1 MDILWQLPKRS
12 NYRFFRNQLV
22 MAFLVQL
29 PKSEKFRK
37 KFQVFCPFNGYHMQ
51 LVATINQTNYNF
63 PNDLPFFFI
72 SVSDNRFAEFLLWSF
87 ESIVAKLIG
96 AGTNSI
102 FVYVIYIKFDQKKKD
117 FLFSRNLNIRAFCFL
132 KLSNICYQKF
142 SKCAQQGITPP
153 VFECFFKSRI
163 DEGREFSSNC
173 HHLLQ
178 LKVTI
183 LT

>member
-1 MDILWQLPKRS
+1 
-12 NYRFFRNQLV
+12 

-37 KFQVFCPFNGYHMQ
+37 KFRVFCPFNGYHMQ

-102 FVYVIYIKFDQKKKD
+102 FVYVIYIKFDQKNKD
-117 FLFSRNLNIRAFCFL
+117 FLFSRNLKIRAF
-132 KLSNICYQKF
+132 
-142 SKCAQQGITPP
+142 
-153 VFECFFKSRI
+153 FF
-163 DEGREFSSNC
+163 C
-173 HHLLQ
+173 
-178 LKVTI
+178 
-183 LT
+183 